1 MFFGKIRGEMRD
13 ECCFTMLT
21 VNWSN
26 VAMVEDEDEVCGA
39 MVE

>member
-13 ECCFTMLT
+13 ECCLTMLRA
-21 VNWSN
+21 NWSN
-26 VAMVEDEDEVCGA
+26 VAMVEDEDECGA